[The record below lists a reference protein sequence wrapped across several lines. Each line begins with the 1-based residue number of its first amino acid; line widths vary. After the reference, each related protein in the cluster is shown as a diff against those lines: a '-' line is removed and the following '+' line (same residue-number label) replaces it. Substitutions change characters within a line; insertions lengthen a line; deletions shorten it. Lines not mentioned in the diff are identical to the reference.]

1 MNSQPQRPTDGDDQG
16 ELLPTR
22 ASLLERLRQ
31 WSDNASWQEFFD
43 TYWKLIFRTARAA
56 GLRSQDAEEVV
67 QETIVEVAKDMPD
80 FQYRPPAEGGSFKQW
95 LLNKTRWRIIDHMR
109 GYDRHARSFSLDDQ
123 ENVNG
128 PPPMSTSELLSPVL
142 DAQWDH
148 EWEVSLVDRALQ
160 RLKRQV
166 DTRNYQIFYF
176 LELKGWTA
184 REVGRQVGVSL
195 PVVYTTRFRL
205 RKLFRTILNKMK
217 EEE

>member
-1 MNSQPQRPTDGDDQG
+1 MNSQPDQPTEGDDHG

-56 GLRSQDAEEVV
+56 GLRIQDAEEVV

-80 FQYRPPAEGGSFKQW
+80 FRYRPPAEGGSFKQW

-109 GYDRHARSFSLDDQ
+109 GYDRHARSISLDDQ
-123 ENVNG
+123 DNA
-128 PPPMSTSELLSPVL
+128 PCPMSTSELLSPVL

-160 RLKRQV
+160 RLKRKV
-166 DTRNYQIFYF
+166 DTRHYQIFYF
-176 LELKGWTA
+176 LEIKGWTA

-205 RKLFRTILNKMK
+205 RKLFRTILNQMK
-217 EEE
+217 EEK

>member
-1 MNSQPQRPTDGDDQG
+1 MNSHPDQPTDGDDHG

-109 GYDRHARSFSLDDQ
+109 GYDRHTHAISSDDQ
-123 ENVNG
+123 ENL
-128 PPPMSTSELLSPVL
+128 PAPMSTTELLSPVL

-176 LELKGWTA
+176 LELKGWTP